1 MNSLPGLRAIH
12 ALRQCGLP
20 EDASY
25 VQLAETITLFEAALE
40 LDASLPPNQCAI
52 PGASRACL
60 EAELVKIKSLFCLS
74 ASAAGDVA
82 ASVAGAKAAAAVAT
96 ATAATAAVGG
106 KGGRSKAGTIKPGAA
121 SGSARISK
129 LQQSWAGFWC
139 AGDLVFA
146 SFSK

>member
-96 ATAATAAVGG
+96 AAVGG